1 MKQAIR
7 KIAYGAGAGILA
19 LPALAGAQFKAPS
32 TGETGLPS
40 NSIYNILSNGMKWLL
55 GLVGIIGV
63 IGFAIAGVLYL
74 TAAGDEERI
83 KQAKSAMLYSILG
96 VIVALVGLVAL
107 GAASGLLGGSS
118 TTF

>member
-1 MKQAIR
+1 MKKAIR
-7 KIAYGAGAGILA
+7 KIAYGAVSSALL
-19 LPALAGAQFKAPS
+19 LPAIAGAQFKQPS

-63 IGFAIAGVLYL
+63 IGFAIAGIMYL
-74 TAAGDEERI
+74 TAAGDEERS
-83 KQAKSAMLYSILG
+83 KTAKSAMLYSIIG

-107 GAASGLLGGSS
+107 GAASGLLGGTS